1 MQLGLGEVDGSE
13 VWMSQ
18 GRQATHCDG
27 ISRMKFQN
35 SVLLVVLAALAV
47 WPSTVTGEDI
57 SAMEYGANGSLLKG
71 FSGLLENTSAG
82 LNESGLKTNFD
93 ATYVFQSIASG
104 GFAGPY
110 FARFSD
116 ETSNGHTLN
125 GDLQSE
131 LDTEKSGWWS
141 GGRFSARLQTRIGR
155 SAVQRA
161 GSAAAINN
169 EALYPNVEDRFDE
182 SVWALT
188 QLSYRHQISDSVAVY
203 GGLLNT
209 SLGDENVIAGAS
221 QSHSRFLNF
230 ALLYSVVEDATT
242 GNAALGGGVEFNP
255 ADNVSGSFSVYGS
268 QETAGENPFRTWH
281 GTTLNTEWTISH
293 SLAGRAGAQ
302 TLGVLYGID
311 VLRTDIAADPRLVII
326 SIILGLPI
334 PSTPQDTWAF
344 YYNAHQFIEGDEEG
358 GWGVFARWGISDGN
372 PNFVRQNAALGL
384 GGVGP
389 LASRPAD
396 RWGLGVFLVDMSRAD
411 LLKGLHI
418 TDEVGGEAY
427 YNFAVSPSFQVT
439 WDLQVID
446 SALPHATSVCVLGL
460 RANYSF

>member
-1 MQLGLGEVDGSE
+1 M
-13 VWMSQ
+13 
-18 GRQATHCDG
+18 RT
-27 ISRMKFQN
+27 RN
-35 SVLLVVLAALAV
+35 SALLVVLAALMA
-47 WPSTVTGEDI
+47 WASTATCQDMAAIESGTND
-57 SAMEYGANGSLLKG
+57 SLLKDLAE
-71 FSGLLENTSAG
+71 FSGTLTGS
-82 LNESGLKTNFD
+82 LNEPGLKTNFD

-104 GFAGPY
+104 GFTGAY

-116 ETSNGHTLN
+116 ETTNGHTLN
-125 GDLQSE
+125 GDLRSE

-141 GGRFSARLQTRIGR
+141 GGTFSARLQSRIGR

-188 QLSYRHQISDSVAVY
+188 QLSYRHQISETVAVY

-209 SLGDENVIAGAS
+209 SLGDQNVIAGSS

-242 GNAALGGGVEFNP
+242 GNAALGGGAEFEP
-255 ADNVSGSFSVYGS
+255 YENVSGSFSVYGS
-268 QETAGENPFRTWH
+268 RETAGENPFRTWQ
-281 GTTLNTEWTISH
+281 GITLNTEWTISH
-293 SLAGRAGAQ
+293 SLADRSGAQ
-302 TLGVLYGID
+302 TLGYLYGID

-334 PSTPQDTWAF
+334 PSKPQDTWAF
-344 YYNAHQFIEGDEEG
+344 YYNAYQFIEGDESG

-372 PNFVRQNAALGL
+372 PNFVKQNAALGV

-389 LASRPAD
+389 FSGRPTD
-396 RWGLGVFLVDMSRAD
+396 RWGFGMFLVDMSHND
-411 LLKGLHI
+411 LLKGLHV

-427 YNFAVSPSFQVT
+427 YNITLSPSFQVT

-446 SALPHATSVCVLGL
+446 SALPRAESVCVLGL
-460 RANYSF
+460 RANYSY